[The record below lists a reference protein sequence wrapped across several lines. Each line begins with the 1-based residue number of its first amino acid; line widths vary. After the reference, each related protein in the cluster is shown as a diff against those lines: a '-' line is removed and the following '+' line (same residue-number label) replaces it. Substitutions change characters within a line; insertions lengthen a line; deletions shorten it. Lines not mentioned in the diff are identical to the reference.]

1 IMFIPPAAGR
11 GTNYCF
17 FEWGRACARFPGRA
31 REKNIL
37 YVVASPDRAAF
48 LGVLPHAG
56 YNNWHQDVRA
66 RDPPYLPD
74 VPFRDQARGKG
85 IKTAFE
91 TLIVPQ
97 VRGAWIRLVEG
108 AP

>member
-1 IMFIPPAAGR
+1 KFW
-11 GTNYCF
+11 F
-17 FEWGRACARFPGRA
+17 FYGGCACGRFPGRA
-31 REKNIL
+31 REKNIV
-37 YVVASPDRAAF
+37 YVVASPDRAVF

-56 YNNWHQDVRA
+56 YNNWPQDVRD
-66 RDPPYLPD
+66 RDPPYLPE
-74 VPFRDQARGKG
+74 VPFRDQASVKG
-85 IKTAFE
+85 IKNAFE